1 MLAIFFTQAALARE
15 PNFNMLLD
23 ILYAT
28 QTGNAETVAKKLELL
43 AKNQGFN
50 VNLVEMNYHDIISY
64 RLLRNV
70 AIVTSTFGNGEVPE
84 MGIDF
89 WEELKSSKVEMVNLR
104 YGLIALGDKSHQ
116 IFCGAGRA
124 ISKKLDELKCIKV
137 IQNLE
142 CDGDTEGTEEWS
154 IKFLEKLKLKAYYN
168 DKV

>member
-1 MLAIFFTQAALARE
+1 MQ
-15 PNFNMLLD
+15 LD

-50 VNLVEMNYHDIISY
+50 VNLVEMNYHDIISF

-70 AIVTSTFGNGEVPE
+70 AIVTSTYGNGEVPE

-104 YGLIALGDKSHQ
+104 YGLIALGDKSHE

>member
-1 MLAIFFTQAALARE
+1 
-15 PNFNMLLD
+15 MLLD

-28 QTGNAETVAKKLELL
+28 QTGNAEMVAKKLELL

-50 VNLVEMNYHDIISY
+50 VNLVEMDHHDITSF

-104 YGLIALGDKSHQ
+104 YGLIALGDKSHE

>member
-1 MLAIFFTQAALARE
+1 
-15 PNFNMLLD
+15 MLLD

-43 AKNQGFN
+43 AKNHGFN
-50 VNLVEMNYHDIISY
+50 VNLVEMNSHDITSF

-104 YGLIALGDKSHQ
+104 YGLIALGDKSHD

>member
-1 MLAIFFTQAALARE
+1 
-15 PNFNMLLD
+15 MLLD

-50 VNLVEMNYHDIISY
+50 VNLVEMNNHDITSF

-104 YGLIALGDKSHQ
+104 YGLIALGDKSHE

-154 IKFLEKLKLKAYYN
+154 IKFLEKLKLKAFYN

>member
-1 MLAIFFTQAALARE
+1 
-15 PNFNMLLD
+15 MLLD

-50 VNLVEMNYHDIISY
+50 VNLVEMNNHDITSF

-104 YGLIALGDKSHQ
+104 YGLIALGDKSHE

-124 ISKKLDELKCIKV
+124 ISKKLDELKCKKV

-142 CDGDTEGTEEWS
+142 CDDDTDGTYEWS
-154 IKFLEKLKLKAYYN
+154 IKFLEKLRLEGRKN

>member
-1 MLAIFFTQAALARE
+1 
-15 PNFNMLLD
+15 MLLD

-50 VNLVEMNYHDIISY
+50 VNLVEMNNHDITSF

-104 YGLIALGDKSHQ
+104 YGLIALGDKSHD

>member
-1 MLAIFFTQAALARE
+1 MI
-15 PNFNMLLD
+15 LD

-50 VNLVEMNYHDIISY
+50 VNLVEMDHHDITSF

-104 YGLIALGDKSHQ
+104 YGLIALGDKSHE

>member
-1 MLAIFFTQAALARE
+1 
-15 PNFNMLLD
+15 MLLD

-50 VNLVEMNYHDIISY
+50 VNLVEMNNHDITSF

-89 WEELKSSKVEMVNLR
+89 WKELKKSKVEMINLR
-104 YGLIALGDKSHQ
+104 YGLIALGDKSHE

-154 IKFLEKLKLKAYYN
+154 IKFLEKLKLKAFYN

>member
-1 MLAIFFTQAALARE
+1 
-15 PNFNMLLD
+15 MLLD

-28 QTGNAETVAKKLELL
+28 QTGNAETVAKRLELL

-50 VNLVEMNYHDIISY
+50 VNLVEMNHHDITSF

-104 YGLIALGDKSHQ
+104 YGLIALGDKSHE

>member
-1 MLAIFFTQAALARE
+1 MI
-15 PNFNMLLD
+15 LD

-28 QTGNAETVAKKLELL
+28 QTGNAETVAKKLQML

-50 VNLVEMNYHDIISY
+50 VNLVEMNYHNIHTF
-64 RLLRNV
+64 RTLRNV
-70 AIVTSTFGNGEVPE
+70 AIVTSTYGNGEVPE

-89 WEELKSSKVEMVNLR
+89 WEELKSSKDEMVNLR
-104 YGLIALGDKSHQ
+104 YGLIALGDKSHE

-142 CDGDTEGTEEWS
+142 CDGDTEGTYEWS
-154 IKFLEKLKLKAYYN
+154 IKFLEKLKVRDYYN

>member
-1 MLAIFFTQAALARE
+1 
-15 PNFNMLLD
+15 MLLD

-28 QTGNAETVAKKLELL
+28 QTGNAETVAKKLQLL

-50 VNLVEMNYHDIISY
+50 VNLVEMNYHDITSF

-104 YGLIALGDKSHQ
+104 YGLIALGDKSHE

>member
-1 MLAIFFTQAALARE
+1 MI
-15 PNFNMLLD
+15 LD

-28 QTGNAETVAKKLELL
+28 QTGNAEMVAKKLELL

-50 VNLVEMNYHDIISY
+50 VNLVEMDHHDITSF

-89 WEELKSSKVEMVNLR
+89 WEELKSSKTEMVNLR
-104 YGLIALGDKSHQ
+104 YGLIALGDKSHE

-124 ISKKLDELKCIKV
+124 ISKKLDELKCIKI